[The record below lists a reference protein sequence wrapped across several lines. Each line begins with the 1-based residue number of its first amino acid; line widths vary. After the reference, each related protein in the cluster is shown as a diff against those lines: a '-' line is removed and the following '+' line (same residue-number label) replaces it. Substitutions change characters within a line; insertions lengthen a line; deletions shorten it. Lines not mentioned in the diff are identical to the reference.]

1 MISKDNMKKM
11 SRLENQLVVSL
22 NKLPDKKK
30 IQNLQE
36 RGVSLGREAE
46 VNIEVVESTAEE
58 VSIVEE
64 VIGVEVDLTN
74 RTPKNKMVKKMRTS
88 TGEMRPDIEEVEAA
102 EAVEIMKKHMI
113 ELMVMVK
120 LLMEKAMMVRLDH
133 GEEEA
138 LVEGANIEV
147 EVNTEVVVSIEA
159 VVNIAVEVIEVEELV
174 VEAEEVVEE
183 AIIKVAMKESI
194 TTHKET
200 IMHQRTI

>member
-1 MISKDNMKKM
+1 M
-11 SRLENQLVVSL
+11 VSL

-74 RTPKNKMVKKMRTS
+74 RTPRNKMVKKMRTS
-88 TGEMRPDIEEVEAA
+88 TGEMRPDIDEVEAA

-113 ELMVMVK
+113 ELMVMVMVK

-138 LVEGANIEV
+138 LVEGENIEV
-147 EVNTEVVVSIEA
+147 EVNTEVVVNIEA

-200 IMHQRTI
+200 TMHQRTI